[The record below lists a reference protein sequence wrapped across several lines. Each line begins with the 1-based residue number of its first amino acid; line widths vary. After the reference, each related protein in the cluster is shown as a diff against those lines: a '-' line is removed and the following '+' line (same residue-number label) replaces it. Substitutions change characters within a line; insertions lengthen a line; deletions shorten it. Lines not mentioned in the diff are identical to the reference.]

1 METTVQWKGWLP
13 GRRMNEL
20 PVGPA
25 PRVRRFW
32 CLWAACACFACE
44 GITGPAST
52 GPVPADLAAPWTTAS
67 VAEAG
72 GSPELVKEGVLR
84 AGLSPRMT
92 SLLVAKDGRL
102 VVEEYFGT
110 GHPDTLNDVRSVT
123 KSVVSALAGVA
134 LARGDLGSLE
144 DPVAGYLKPVAGRLD
159 EEKRRIT
166 VRHLL
171 TMTAG
176 FEWNETDGGG
186 SYREWIESGDHLFH
200 LLDKP
205 LADSPGRR
213 FRYNSAAAHL
223 LGVVLEQATGMRL
236 PDLAEQAVFAPMGVA
251 DTRWEAFG
259 PAFSNGGSGLRLRSR
274 DLARLGQLFLQK
286 GVSGQRQILPASW
299 VELSTSAHKST
310 RVSVGPLRDTQY
322 GFLWWTASPAREP
335 LYVAVGYGGQYVLV
349 APGLNLVV
357 VATNDWYGA
366 GEDAWFYERETM
378 AVILD
383 YIVPAFR

>member
-1 METTVQWKGWLP
+1 MVQGKDWLP
-13 GRRMNEL
+13 DRLMNEA
-20 PVGPA
+20 PVVPS
-25 PRVRRFW
+25 RRGRIKRLW
-32 CLWAACACFACE
+32 RLWAACACFACE
-44 GITGPAST
+44 GITGPASP
-52 GPVPADLAAPWTTAS
+52 GPAPTDLAAPWATAS

-72 GSPELVKEGVLR
+72 GSPELVEEGVLR
-84 AGLSPRMT
+84 AGRSPRFT

-102 VVEEYFGT
+102 VVEEYFGA

-123 KSVVSALAGVA
+123 KSVVSALAGAA

-144 DPVAGYLKPVAGRLD
+144 DPAVGYLGPLTGDLD
-159 EEKRRIT
+159 DEKHGIT

-176 FEWNETDGGG
+176 FEWDETDGE
-186 SYREWIESGDHLFH
+186 SYREWIESGDHLHH
-200 LLDKP
+200 LLEKP

-236 PDLAEQAVFAPMGVA
+236 PDLAEQALFAPMGVA
-251 DTRWEAFG
+251 DARWEALG

-286 GVSGQRQILPASW
+286 GVSGQRRLLPASW
-299 VELSTSAHKST
+299 VERSTSAHKNT
-310 RVSVGPLRDTQY
+310 RVSIGPLRDAQY
-322 GFLWWTASPAREP
+322 GFLWWTVSAAREP
-335 LYVAVGYGGQYVLV
+335 LYLALGYGGQYVVV
-349 APGLNLVV
+349 APWLNLVV

-366 GEDAWFYERETM
+366 GDDAWFYEQETM

-383 YIVPAFR
+383 HIVPAFR